1 MQSRFPFYIA
11 STIVAALALI
21 FAAGVV
27 SASSSQA
34 STETQHAQAFVQDLL
49 QAPLDYFTS
58 DYETSRSTLR
68 LRPRNSD
75 R

>member
-11 STIVAALALI
+11 SAMVAALALI

-34 STETQHAQAFVQDLL
+34 STETQHAQTFMQDLL

-58 DYETSRSTLR
+58 DDENQVKEIARSPAQL
-68 LRPRNSD
+68 
-75 R
+75 

>member
-11 STIVAALALI
+11 SAIVAALALI

-34 STETQHAQAFVQDLL
+34 SIETQHAQTLVEDLL
-49 QAPLDYFTS
+49 RAPLDYFTS
-58 DYETSRSTLR
+58 DYENEAKQTAASPAQL
-68 LRPRNSD
+68 
-75 R
+75 